1 MPEQDTIDT
10 LQPLLESL
18 LCATGEPLTVD
29 RAVDAIG
36 GVARGD
42 ITAALRALAEQYEK
56 DGRGFRLAEVA
67 GGFQLRTAPENIEC
81 VRRLFRE
88 RPMRLTRAML
98 ETLAIVAYRQP
109 ATRPEIEAIRG
120 VDVDSAVGTL
130 LERKLIRIAGR
141 KDAPG
146 RPLLYATSKEFLE
159 VFGLRELTDLPTLKE
174 VGDLPVLASPE
185 IDLRNAQTTD
195 AATVDG
201 ESTAGTPVDDA
212 IASGDTTVALDDTA
226 RMASGVAS
234 EVTGEDEAR
243 PPDGMGGQD

>member
-1 MPEQDTIDT
+1 MPESEQDAIAT
-10 LQPLLESL
+10 LLPLLESL
-18 LCATGEPLTVD
+18 LCATGEPLTLD

-36 GVARGD
+36 GVAHGD
-42 ITAALRALAEQYEK
+42 VSKALRALADQYEK
-56 DGRGFRLAEVA
+56 DGRGFRLAEIA

-109 ATRPEIEAIRG
+109 VTRPEIEAIRG
-120 VDVDSAVGTL
+120 VDVDSAVSTL

-141 KDAPG
+141 KEAPG

-174 VGDLPVLASPE
+174 IGDIPIVSAPE
-185 IDLRNAQTTD
+185 IDLRSSQVAEATTISD
-195 AATVDG
+195 
-201 ESTAGTPVDDA
+201 ERTAGTLLGDA
-212 IASGDTTVALDDTA
+212 
-226 RMASGVAS
+226 VAS
-234 EVTGEDEAR
+234 ERLTVLPDADAGVVEASAEQPC
-243 PPDGMGGQD
+243 PPNSIGRQD

>member
-1 MPEQDTIDT
+1 MPEQEAIDT

-18 LCATGEPLTVD
+18 LCATGEPLTLD

-36 GVARGD
+36 GVARAD
-42 ITAALRALAEQYEK
+42 VSTALRALAEQYEK
-56 DGRGFRLAEVA
+56 DGRGFRLAEIA

-109 ATRPEIEAIRG
+109 VTRPEIEAIRG
-120 VDVDSAVGTL
+120 VDVDSAVSTL
-130 LERKLIRIAGR
+130 LDRKLVRIAGR
-141 KDAPG
+141 KEAPG

-174 VGDLPVLASPE
+174 VGDLPIISAPE
-185 IDLRNAQTTD
+185 IDLRS
-195 AATVDG
+195 AA
-201 ESTAGTPVDDA
+201 AA
-212 IASGDTTVALDDTA
+212 DTA
-226 RMASGVAS
+226 RTETTAEGPGDDAVAFEPRAPAPDEAAGVAS
-234 EVTGEDEAR
+234 EDERR
-243 PPDGMGGQD
+243 PPDGIGGQD